1 MVLESLRVRHLNDQ
15 AMRKE
20 KEKMVEVAYHQLI
33 QNGELKL
40 KWQECF
46 TSEDLVQKEVM
57 YN

>member
-1 MVLESLRVRHLNDQ
+1 MRHLNDQ